1 MRSCFAANV
10 AGLAMRRAAL
20 VLLSI
25 CFAAAALAQEPA
37 TPDAP
42 APPAKPAD
50 NGKCIGVLSAIGD
63 SFSLQK
69 IGITAFGNER
79 DKVAIDSWQIDNLVV
94 GKISAFMG
102 KSWSVRPI
110 SYPKGTF
117 ATLEQDHGLLYDYEA
132 ELAGIVRRVT
142 SSTKC
147 THHVVVLKTSSR
159 YGTSNQSIYGLG
171 ILEVGAPLHPWD
183 HIDYLHALY
192 VIRVYDGRTFAKL
205 GERRGSF
212 DEWHFSDIQ
221 GPYRQVDNASWP
233 RPGAAPGAAVRE
245 GLRSLVAKS
254 LDVTMPQVLRVQ

>member
-79 DKVAIDSWQIDNLVV
+79 NKVAIDSWQIDNLVM

-102 KSWSVRPI
+102 K
-110 SYPKGTF
+110 
-117 ATLEQDHGLLYDYEA
+117 
-132 ELAGIVRRVT
+132 
-142 SSTKC
+142 
-147 THHVVVLKTSSR
+147 
-159 YGTSNQSIYGLG
+159 
-171 ILEVGAPLHPWD
+171 
-183 HIDYLHALY
+183 
-192 VIRVYDGRTFAKL
+192 
-205 GERRGSF
+205 
-212 DEWHFSDIQ
+212 
-221 GPYRQVDNASWP
+221 
-233 RPGAAPGAAVRE
+233 
-245 GLRSLVAKS
+245 
-254 LDVTMPQVLRVQ
+254 